1 MLGFG
6 KKIDAGAITAE
17 LNDGKAYLVDV
28 RENDEWDQEH
38 AKDALHLS
46 VDRIMSGE
54 VPAKDKSKKLYLYC
68 ASGGRAS
75 IAAAQLKSNG
85 YSVENIGGLSDWKGS
100 GGATESGM

>member
-6 KKIDAGAITAE
+6 KKIDVDSIKE
-17 LNDGKAYLVDV
+17 EMRDGKAYLVDV
-28 RENDEWDQEH
+28 RGNDEWGGSH

-46 VDRIMSGE
+46 VDRIMNGE
-54 VPAKDKSKKLYLYC
+54 VPSKDKSKKLYLYC

-75 IAAAQLKSNG
+75 MAASKLKSSG
-85 YSVENIGGLSDWKGS
+85 YTVENLGGLSSWKNA